1 MKIIG
6 RFMVRRTTTIAE
18 LKKIVAKDPGT
29 LLKLRLRS
37 QLKEGV
43 VSMLGDSLYHRLWCR
58 LTGYNDFEAARQQDM
73 HF

>member
-18 LKKIVAKDPGT
+18 FEKIVAKDPGT
-29 LLKLRLRS
+29 LRKLRLRS
-37 QLKEGV
+37 QQKESV

-58 LTGYNDFEAARQQDM
+58 LTGYNDFEAARQQNM
-73 HF
+73 HP